1 MVEDGEG
8 CYVGVKRLGIVKV
21 ANPRV
26 VYYGL
31 NEDLDA
37 TLSGLMCVC
46 VDLASTALGLS
57 HDGLSSH
64 RAVLPAPL
72 GAAVNKG

>member
-1 MVEDGEG
+1 MLAKMVEDGKD
-8 CYVGVKRLGIVKV
+8 CYVGVKRLVIAKV

-37 TLSGLMCVC
+37 V
-46 VDLASTALGLS
+46 
-57 HDGLSSH
+57 LSSLVGLI
-64 RAVLPAPL
+64 VLE
-72 GAAVNKG
+72 

>member
-8 CYVGVKRLGIVKV
+8 CYIGVKCLGIAKV

-31 NEDLDA
+31 DEDLDA
-37 TLSGLMCVC
+37 
-46 VDLASTALGLS
+46 A
-57 HDGLSSH
+57 LSSLIGLVV
-64 RAVLPAPL
+64 VLE
-72 GAAVNKG
+72 